1 MTAIRYDVN
10 IGTNIFRNTPCAL
23 GYEKAKGI
31 IVPVLTAKVRDN
43 DQQLQ
48 FSFDATDEEGNT
60 IHVRNNIPVGVD
72 KDKYEVSHLA
82 QQKIVVEKSTGKT
95 VLDIRKS
102 GLIEIYGDFYV
113 EGKHI
118 VADELGLKIESNMVI
133 KNMFMGLGGILIT
146 GNGIALGFRGTIPEL
161 PDVA

>member
-10 IGTNIFRNTPCAL
+10 IGRNSFRNTPCAL
-23 GYEKAKGI
+23 GYEKANGI

-48 FSFDATDEEGNT
+48 FSFDVTDEKGNT
-60 IHVRNNIPVGVD
+60 IRVRNNSPVGVD
-72 KDKYEVSHLA
+72 KDKYGVSHQA
-82 QQKIVVEKSTGKT
+82 DQKIVVEKSTGKT
-95 VLDIRKS
+95 ILDIRKS

-118 VADELGLKIESNMVI
+118 VADELCLKIESNKLRNIVVE
-133 KNMFMGLGGILIT
+133 GLGGILIT
-146 GNGIALGFRGTIPEL
+146 GNRIALGFRGTIPEL